1 MLELFFCNDFTGT
14 ATLGSAQVAARHHH
28 SQNDALAG
36 RIHFPPAVGLRVEY
50 NPAQLAPRVETT
62 HLDDERL
69 IKSWGTNLYRLTFDL
84 TKPALE
90 GEVAVRVVPAVSAR

>member
-1 MLELFFCNDFTGT
+1 M
-14 ATLGSAQVAARHHH
+14 
-28 SQNDALAG
+28 
-36 RIHFPPAVGLRVEY
+36 
-50 NPAQLAPRVETT
+50 ETT